1 MKKIGIVRN
10 LKKEKLFKGKKFS
23 VSRYHFKISD
33 KKISHEIIEQN
44 SASAVLAIEKDC
56 VIMVKQFRYPFDEA
70 LEIPAGIKNKNET
83 SIDCAKREL
92 LEETGYR
99 CSNLKLLTRYYPFLG
114 YNTQYI
120 DCYVTTKIKK
130 ISEQKL
136 DNDEFVSIERIPL
149 KKIISMI
156 KNGKIIDSKT
166 ICSLMVY
173 ATKNN
178 LQKKKMFSTN
188 I

>member
-1 MKKIGIVRN
+1 MKK
-10 LKKEKLFKGKKFS
+10 KKLFKGKNFDVSSYEFS
-23 VSRYHFKISD
+23 ISG
-33 KKISHEIIEQN
+33 KKVQHEIIEQN

-56 VIMVKQFRYPFDEA
+56 IIMVKHFRYPFDEA

-136 DNDEFVSIERIPL
+136 DNDEFVSIEKIPL

>member
-1 MKKIGIVRN
+1 MRN

-44 SASAVLAIEKDC
+44 SVLAIEKDC